1 MFEAL
6 MENFKYM
13 DESTKAGLMFAAG
26 IAVYYLVSKLFKK

>member
-1 MFEAL
+1 MFEAI

-26 IAVYYLVSKLFKK
+26 IAVYYLVSKLFKR